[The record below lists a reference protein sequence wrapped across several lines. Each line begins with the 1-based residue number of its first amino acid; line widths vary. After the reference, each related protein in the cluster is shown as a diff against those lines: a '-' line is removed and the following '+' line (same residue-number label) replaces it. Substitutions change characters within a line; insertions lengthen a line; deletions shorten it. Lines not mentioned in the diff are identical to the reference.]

1 MFTRVVEVNL
11 KSGKNRELSTI
22 LNEKVL
28 PMLKSQPGFVDEIT
42 LISESNPNHLL
53 ALSFWKNKEDAER
66 YQRDTFPKVQE
77 TIRPMIDGSPTVQTF
92 TVDTS
97 TTHRIAAGRAA

>member
-11 KSGKNRELSTI
+11 KSGKNRELSTT
-22 LNEKVL
+22 LNEKIL
-28 PMLKSQPGFVDEIT
+28 PMLKSQPGFVDEII
-42 LISESNPNHLL
+42 LISDSNPNRLL
-53 ALSFWKNKEDAER
+53 TLSFWKNKEDAER
-66 YQRDTFPKVQE
+66 YQQETFPRVQE
-77 TIRPMIDGSPTVQTF
+77 TIRPMVEGSPTVQTF

>member
-11 KSGKNRELSTI
+11 KSGKNRELATT
-22 LNEKVL
+22 LNEKIL
-28 PMLKSQPGFVDEIT
+28 PMLKSQPGFVDEII
-42 LISESNPNHLL
+42 LISESNPNRLL
-53 ALSFWKNKEDAER
+53 TLSFWKNKEDADR
-66 YQRDTFPKVQE
+66 YQHETFPRVQE
-77 TIRPMIDGSPTVQTF
+77 TIRSMIEGSPTVQTF